1 MKINELKE
9 RLGIYNIAVNDEQLN
24 LLSSFMEETLS
35 TNEKFNLTAII
46 DRDAFVEKMIFDSA
60 MALRELDL
68 ADKSIIDI
76 GTGAG
81 YPGMVLRILAPS
93 ANVTLLDS
101 TNKKIDYLANFAKN
115 NNLKVNTICDRS
127 EHYAKEHRE
136 KYDYAIARAV
146 ASLDVLLEIISP
158 LLKVNGTLIAMKG
171 ADYEKE
177 INNSINAFKKL
188 NLKID
193 SIYEFELPESK
204 EKRVLIYIRKV
215 KETNKK
221 YPREFNE
228 IKRQPL

>member
-9 RLGIYNIAVNDEQLN
+9 RLGKYNIAVNDEQLN

-35 TNEKFNLTAII
+35 TNEKFNLTAIT
-46 DRDAFVEKMIFDSA
+46 DRDVFVEKMIFDSA

-68 ADKSIIDI
+68 NGKSIIDI

-81 YPGMVLRILAPS
+81 YPGMVLRILAPN
-93 ANVTLLDS
+93 ANISLLDS
-101 TNKKIDYLANFAKN
+101 TKKKIDYLANFTKN

-146 ASLDVLLEIISP
+146 ASLEVLLEIISP

-177 INNSINAFKKL
+177 INDSINAFKKL

-193 SIYEFELPESK
+193 SIYEFELPESG

-215 KETNKK
+215 KETNKN
-221 YPREFNE
+221 YPREYNE

>member
-1 MKINELKE
+1 MKINDLKE
-9 RLGIYNIAVNDEQLN
+9 RLGIYDIAVNDEQLN

-35 TNEKFNLTAII
+35 TNEKFNLTAIV
-46 DRDAFVEKMIFDSA
+46 DRDVFVEKMIFDSA

-68 ADKSIIDI
+68 TDKSIIDI

-81 YPGMVLRILAPS
+81 YPGMVLKILAPS
-93 ANVTLLDS
+93 ANVSLLDS

-177 INNSINAFKKL
+177 INDSINAFKKL

>member
-9 RLGIYNIAVNDEQLN
+9 GLGRYNIAVNDEQLN

-35 TNEKFNLTAII
+35 TNEKFNLTAIT
-46 DRDAFVEKMIFDSA
+46 DRDVFVEKMIFDSA

-68 ADKSIIDI
+68 TDKSIIDI

-81 YPGMVLRILAPS
+81 YPGMVLRILAPG
-93 ANVTLLDS
+93 ANVSLLDS

-177 INNSINAFKKL
+177 INDSINAFKKL